1 LANLCGRADLTDRC
15 AGEIKRGY
23 RISQIILFMIFRV
36 SLRAADAADC
46 LHFKEDKHQETK
58 GKTQWEII

>member
-1 LANLCGRADLTDRC
+1 LLLANLCGRADLTDRR

-23 RISQIILFMIFRV
+23 KILQIILFMIFRL

-46 LHFKEDKHQETK
+46 PNFKEDNHQETK
-58 GKTQWEII
+58 EKT